1 MQKSFYYLV
10 PCSRSA
16 RLVRKF
22 RRHGIPF
29 DIEAIRNNDDVRF
42 VFPDLPVRQ
51 YHFVHMVFGHS
62 GFTYPAPGEKKL
74 IVAQNVQ
81 QPLR

>member
-16 RLVRKF
+16 RLIRKF

-29 DIEAIRNNDDVRF
+29 DVEAIRNSDNFRF

-51 YHFVHMVFGHS
+51 YHVVHLVFSEVGEADSLS
-62 GFTYPAPGEKKL
+62 GE
-74 IVAQNVQ
+74 
-81 QPLR
+81 

>member
-1 MQKSFYYLV
+1 MSKLLVLRSIKMERDIMQKSFYHLV

-29 DIEAIRNNDDVRF
+29 DVEAIHNSDNVRF
-42 VFPDLPVRQ
+42 VFPDLPVEQ
-51 YHFVHMVFGHS
+51 YHFVHLVFGKA
-62 GFTYPAPGEKKL
+62 GDIY
-74 IVAQNVQ
+74 
-81 QPLR
+81 

>member
-1 MQKSFYYLV
+1 MQKSFYHLV

-22 RRHGIPF
+22 RRHGIVF
-29 DIEAIRNNDDVRF
+29 DVEAIRNSDNVRF

-51 YHFVHMVFGHS
+51 YHVVYLVFGKAGMS
-62 GFTYPAPGEKKL
+62 YPA
-74 IVAQNVQ
+74 
-81 QPLR
+81 

>member
-29 DIEAIRNNDDVRF
+29 DIEAIRNSDNVRF

-51 YHFVHMVFGHS
+51 YHVVHLVFGRVGEAYPLS
-62 GFTYPAPGEKKL
+62 GE
-74 IVAQNVQ
+74 
-81 QPLR
+81 

>member
-29 DIEAIRNNDDVRF
+29 EVEAIRNSDNVRF
-42 VFPDLPVRQ
+42 VFPDLPVKQ
-51 YHFVHMVFGHS
+51 YHVVHLVFGRAGEAYPLS
-62 GFTYPAPGEKKL
+62 GE
-74 IVAQNVQ
+74 
-81 QPLR
+81 

>member
-16 RLVRKF
+16 GLIRKF
-22 RRHGIPF
+22 RRHGIVFEVEP
-29 DIEAIRNNDDVRF
+29 IRNSDNVRF

-51 YHFVHMVFGHS
+51 YHVVHLVFGKAGHP
-62 GFTYPAPGEKKL
+62 YIEKL
-74 IVAQNVQ
+74 I
-81 QPLR
+81 

>member
-16 RLVRKF
+16 RLIRKF
-22 RRHGIPF
+22 RLHSIPF
-29 DIEAIRNNDDVRF
+29 EVEAIPNRDNVRF

-51 YHFVHMVFGHS
+51 YHVVHLVFGRAGEAYPLS
-62 GFTYPAPGEKKL
+62 GE
-74 IVAQNVQ
+74 
-81 QPLR
+81 

>member
-22 RRHGIPF
+22 RRHGIHF
-29 DIEAIRNNDDVRF
+29 EIESIRNSDNVRF
-42 VFPDLPVRQ
+42 VFPDLSVRQ
-51 YHFVHMVFGHS
+51 YHVVHLVFGEAGSPYIEDIHL
-62 GFTYPAPGEKKL
+62 AIIE
-74 IVAQNVQ
+74 VHE
-81 QPLR
+81 

>member
-16 RLVRKF
+16 RLIRKF

-29 DIEAIRNNDDVRF
+29 EIEAIRNSDNIRI

-51 YHFVHMVFGHS
+51 YYVVHLAFGKAGMS
-62 GFTYPAPGEKKL
+62 YPA
-74 IVAQNVQ
+74 
-81 QPLR
+81 